1 MKKLRIRKA
10 LVASGPYAAM
20 LDATTRRRTAEM
32 SWLREEAGT
41 ATTDRHVDQSGDD
54 QPPGPPERRPGEP
67 LAPWRKV
74 AVAVLLMGL
83 AGGVIWQLTGD
94 GGRSTTAPTTAVPS
108 TTSAPTMVTTLHPSK
123 PPELRNTGED
133 FDAIVRSVEAFE
145 HWVYQYDPDPK
156 WVPEYIDQRNS
167 DEFGFKRAQESL
179 ATLKA
184 GGERHDSPSSRI
196 LKVNVSR
203 RVSDHQVALYVV
215 REALPGAV
223 VNSEGQVVLR
233 RQTYP
238 PTGFLEDWVRGP
250 DGRWRLFHSVV
261 LGAPSPEVLR

>member
-1 MKKLRIRKA
+1 
-10 LVASGPYAAM
+10 
-20 LDATTRRRTAEM
+20 M
-32 SWLREEAGT
+32 SWLGEEAPT
-41 ATTDRHVDQSGDD
+41 ATTDRHIDPPGGHR
-54 QPPGPPERRPGEP
+54 PPGPPEPTP
-67 LAPWRKV
+67 APALAPWRKV
-74 AVAVLLMGL
+74 AVAVLVLGL

-94 GGRSTTAPTTAVPS
+94 DDGRSATPPTTAAASTTPAAPTTATTLDPS
-108 TTSAPTMVTTLHPSK
+108 T

-156 WVPEYIDQRNS
+156 WVAEYIDPRND
-167 DEFGFKRAQESL
+167 DEFGFKRTQESL
-179 ATLKA
+179 AALKA
-184 GGERHDSPSSRI
+184 AGERHDSPGSRV

-223 VNSEGQVVLR
+223 VDAEGQVVLR

-261 LGAPSPEVLR
+261 LGPPSPEVLR